1 MAGAAGEDSP
11 GNSTGPRSRPWAF
24 FDPEF
29 CASNS
34 LLPILEAALD
44 AALGLTL
51 AKKGCLQL
59 MEPDGALR
67 MAAQR
72 GFNKTFLDF
81 FESVQGDDPH
91 CACGLAVVEERRVVV
106 EDVSTSVLFTPHSA
120 GVLLENEARAVQATP
135 LLSRSKRV
143 LGVLSTHYLS
153 PVRPSDAE
161 LVVLDGIAGRA
172 ASWIEWKLA
181 DLRAR

>member
-1 MAGAAGEDSP
+1 MAGEDSL
-11 GNSTGPRSRPWAF
+11 GDSTAPRSRPWAF
-24 FDPEF
+24 FDAEF
-29 CASNS
+29 CASSS

-44 AALGLTL
+44 AALGMTL

-59 MEPDGALR
+59 MESDGALR

-72 GFNKTFLDF
+72 GFNKNFLDF
-81 FESVQGDDPH
+81 FDSVRGDDPH

-106 EDVSTSVLFTPHSA
+106 EDVSTSALFTPHSA
-120 GVLLENEARAVQATP
+120 GVLIENGARAVQATP
-135 LLSRSKRV
+135 LMSRSNRV
-143 LGVLSTHYLS
+143 LGVLSTHYPS
-153 PVRPSDAE
+153 PARPSDSE

-181 DLRAR
+181 G